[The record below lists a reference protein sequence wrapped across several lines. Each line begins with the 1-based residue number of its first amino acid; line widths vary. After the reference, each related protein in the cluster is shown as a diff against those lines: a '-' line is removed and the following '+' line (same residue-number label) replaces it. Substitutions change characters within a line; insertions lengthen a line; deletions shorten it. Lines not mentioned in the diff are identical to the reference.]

1 MSHVANVMISVEP
14 DDRPAAEE
22 LSQWLQ
28 TSALRRG
35 FGPGAVGWVGSL
47 SETTGSD
54 TRWGGGKYP
63 ECDVYAGA
71 LNHADL
77 AGLVAHVERIVW
89 AHPEFVQLFV
99 MDQEQVYFRVWMFH
113 GTRLR
118 QFAPEGRE
126 EEVWRT
132 GDASD
137 LPRLSRRIQRPVEA
151 ATRTST
157 VRGGTCNR
165 EWPRH
170 GS

>member
-47 SETTGSD
+47 RETTGSD
-54 TRWGGGKYP
+54 TRWGGGKHP

-77 AGLVAHVERIVW
+77 AGLVAHVERMVW

-99 MDQEQVYFRVWMFH
+99 MDQEQVYFHVWMFH

-126 EEVWRT
+126 EEVW
-132 GDASD
+132 
-137 LPRLSRRIQRPVEA
+137 P
-151 ATRTST
+151 
-157 VRGGTCNR
+157 
-165 EWPRH
+165 H
-170 GS
+170 G